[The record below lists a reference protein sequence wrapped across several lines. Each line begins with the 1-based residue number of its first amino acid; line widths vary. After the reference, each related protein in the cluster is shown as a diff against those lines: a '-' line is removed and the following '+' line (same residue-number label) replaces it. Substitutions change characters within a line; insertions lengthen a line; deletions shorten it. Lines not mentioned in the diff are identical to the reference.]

1 MRQIRNDK
9 GFSLAELVASLPLV
23 ALVFIVIAIS
33 VINFITTYEE
43 TRLYAQLQQELF
55 ETIET
60 IRHGY
65 ALDGITDDEGL
76 IGLLTAQ
83 HVDIGYANN
92 SIKIVPIVPGETIG
106 DDNYWARFHVD
117 NDGRLILNAQY
128 GLQYI
133 NNRVIFPQSDER
145 IGNQYK
151 FRITNRN
158 DVFIDKTPLILD
170 ETYLVGIRLQGEVR
184 FRERGR
190 NQSIDED
197 RIRNTK
203 TIEYNTKVFLGN
215 KDI

>member
-1 MRQIRNDK
+1 MRQIRNEK
-9 GFSLAELVASLPLV
+9 GFSLPELIASLPLV
-23 ALVFIVIAIS
+23 ALVFIVIAIA
-33 VINFITTYEE
+33 VISFITTYEE

-65 ALDGITDDEGL
+65 AMAGVTDEEGL
-76 IGLLTAQ
+76 IGLLTARQ
-83 HVDIGYANN
+83 VDIGYANN
-92 SIKIVPIVPGETIG
+92 SIKIIPIVPGEALG
-106 DDNYWARFHVD
+106 DDNYWVRYHVD

-133 NNRVIFPQSDER
+133 NNRVIFPQSDEK

-158 DVFIDKTPLILD
+158 DVFVDKTPLGSD
-170 ETYLVGIRLQGEVR
+170 ETFLVGIRLQGEVR

-190 NQSIDED
+190 NQSLEED
-197 RIRNTK
+197 RLQNTK
-203 TIEYNTKVFLGN
+203 TIEYNTQVFLGN